1 MIIRGTAAL
10 VAVLGAFLARG
21 DGALA
26 VYAEGK
32 WQRWYSAAAAP
43 QRWERPLP
51 LVADAVTWTRAAA
64 GLEVGRLRLSGPG
77 EAWRVGV
84 VLVRI
89 DPAAVQWKL
98 HWGMAAG
105 DRKAWTID
113 SAPEEAILAVN
124 AGMFNAG
131 APFGWTVIDA
141 RERGSIGT
149 GVIAP
154 AFVEDSLGGLAL
166 VPAES
171 LQTRR
176 ARRGVRLAFQSY
188 PELLRDDGTLPPM
201 IRAGTAAIDL
211 AHRDGRLAIGHLRD
225 GRWLVALTRFEGAGG
240 ALSFLPFGLTV
251 PEMAALMGA
260 LGCDRAVSLDG
271 GISAQLAVRDSSGM
285 WQRWPGVRKVALG
298 LTLAPRPSGPR

>member
-1 MIIRGTAAL
+1 MKGVAGVAL
-10 VAVLGAFLARG
+10 AAVLGAFHPSG

-26 VYAEGK
+26 VYRDGK
-32 WQRWYSAAAAP
+32 WQPWYSADAAP
-43 QRWERPLP
+43 ARWEGPLP
-51 LVADAVTWTRAAA
+51 LVAEAVTWTSAAH

-89 DPAAVQWKL
+89 DPTAVDWAL
-98 HWGMAAG
+98 HWGMTDEG
-105 DRKAWTID
+105 RKAWTID
-113 SAPEEAILAVN
+113 SAPASAVLAMN

-131 APFGWTVIDA
+131 APFGWVAIDGH
-141 RERGSIGT
+141 ERGTIGS

-154 AFVEDSLGGLAL
+154 GFVVDSVGGLAL

-171 LQTRR
+171 LQARR

-188 PELLRDDGTLPPM
+188 PELLRDDGALPAM
-201 IRAGTAAIDL
+201 IRPGTAEIDL
-211 AHRDGRLAIGHLRD
+211 THRDARLALGHLRD
-225 GRWLVALTRFEGAGG
+225 GRWLVALTRFEGAGET
-240 ALSFLPFGLTV
+240 LSFLPFGLTV

-271 GISAQLAVRDSSGM
+271 GISAQVAVRDTAGA
-285 WQRWPGVRKVALG
+285 WVRWPGVRKVPLG
-298 LTLAPRPSGPR
+298 LTLAPR

>member
-1 MIIRGTAAL
+1 MKVPAGVAL
-10 VAVLGAFLARG
+10 VAVLGALLPRG
-21 DGALA
+21 EGALA
-26 VYAEGK
+26 VWAGGK
-32 WQRWYSAAAAP
+32 WQQWYAADSAPASWA
-43 QRWERPLP
+43 QPLP
-51 LVADAVTWTRAAA
+51 LVRDAVEWRGAAR

-89 DPAAVQWKL
+89 DPAQVEWAL
-98 HWGMAAG
+98 HWGMAAEEK
-105 DRKAWTID
+105 KAWTID
-113 SAPEEAILAVN
+113 SAPTSAILAVN
-124 AGMFNAG
+124 AGMFNSG
-131 APFGWTVIDA
+131 APFGWTVIDG
-141 RERGSIGT
+141 REQGTIGT

-154 AFVEDSLGGLAL
+154 AFVEDSGGGLAL

-171 LQTRR
+171 LQIRR
-176 ARRGVRLAFQSY
+176 AARGVRLVFQSY
-188 PELLRDDGTLPPM
+188 PELLRDDGVLPPM

-211 AHRDGRLAIGHLRD
+211 THRDGRLALGHLRD
-225 GRWLVALTRFEGAGG
+225 GRWLFALTRFEGAGG

-271 GISAQLAVRDSSGM
+271 GISAQLAVRDTAGT

-298 LTLAPRPSGPR
+298 LTLSPR

>member
-1 MIIRGTAAL
+1 MRIPAL
-10 VAVLGAFLARG
+10 VAVVLGAVLPTG
-21 DGALA
+21 DGALS
-26 VYAEGK
+26 VYAGGK
-32 WQRWYSAAAAP
+32 WQEWYTAADAP
-43 QRWERPLP
+43 VQWRAPLP
-51 LVADAVTWTRAAA
+51 LVADAVTWRTAAK

-89 DPAAVQWKL
+89 DPAEVQWAL
-98 HWGMAAG
+98 HWGMGAS
-105 DRKAWTID
+105 DRKVWTID
-113 SAPEEAILAVN
+113 SAPAEAILAMN
-124 AGMFNAG
+124 AGMFNAS
-131 APFGWTVIDA
+131 APFGWTVIEGA
-141 RERGSIGT
+141 QLGAIGT
-149 GVIAP
+149 GAIAP
-154 AFVEDSLGGLAL
+154 AFIVDSLGGLEL

-188 PELLRDDGTLPPM
+188 PELLRDDGRLPAM
-201 IRAGTAAIDL
+201 IRPDSAAISL
-211 AHRDGRLAIGHLRD
+211 THRDGRLAIGHLRD

-271 GISAQLAVRDSSGM
+271 GISAQLAIRDSVGE
-285 WQRWPGVRKVALG
+285 WERWPGVRKVPLG
-298 LTLAPRPSGPR
+298 LTLRPR